1 MTADDE
7 RGLEWLGGLDPVLRD
22 APPAP
27 GSDRYRAILEKSMTQ
42 TVTPIRTHAEP
53 AAPRRKRWAGLAA
66 LATGIAAAAVGVA
79 VVVGGGTPEPA
90 TPPTASGPTVLLAAA
105 KSTEK
110 VTSLR
115 FSEAVHGGGAFS
127 SEGEVSGADWRVVSK
142 GEGTS
147 ETTTMVG
154 DYRYVT
160 PAGGETRREKV
171 PADERMAPFA
181 KSAADV
187 VRAAVNDANVEKV
200 GTESIRGVNTT
211 HYRVTLPART
221 SAADPEPA
229 LAKLPESELAWF
241 ELESIGSYS
250 SKVTID
256 VWVADDLVRRIG
268 GTVEGQDPLST
279 IDFYDFNAPV
289 TIKAP

>member
-1 MTADDE
+1 MTAHDE
-7 RGLEWLGGLDPVLRD
+7 RELEWLGGLDPVLRD

-27 GSDRYRAILEKSMTQ
+27 GSDRHRAILEKAMTQ
-42 TVTPIRTHAEP
+42 TATPIRTHTEP
-53 AAPRRKRWAGLAA
+53 AAPRRRRWAGLAA
-66 LATGIAAAAVGVA
+66 LATGVAAAAVGVA
-79 VVVGGGTPEPA
+79 VVVGGNAEPA
-90 TPPTASGPTVLLAAA
+90 APPTASGPTILLAAA

-110 VTSLR
+110 ATSLR

-147 ETTTMVG
+147 ETTVMVG
-154 DYRYVT
+154 DYEYVT
-160 PAGGETRREKV
+160 PAGGETTRKKV
-171 PADERMAPFA
+171 PADQRMAPFA
-181 KSAADV
+181 KAAADV

-200 GTESIRGVNTT
+200 GTEEIRGVTTT
-211 HYRVTLPART
+211 HYRVTLPERT
-221 SAADPEPA
+221 GAADPEPA
-229 LAKLPESELAWF
+229 LAELPENELAWF
-241 ELESIGSYS
+241 QLEGIGSYS

-279 IDFYDFNAPV
+279 IDFYDFNAPIAV
-289 TIKAP
+289 KAP